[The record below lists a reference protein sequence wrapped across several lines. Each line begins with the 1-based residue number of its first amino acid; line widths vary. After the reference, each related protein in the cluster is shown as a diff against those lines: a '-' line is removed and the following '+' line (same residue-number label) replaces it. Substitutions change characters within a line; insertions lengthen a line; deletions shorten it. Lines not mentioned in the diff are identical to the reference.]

1 MNKYQ
6 EALDF
11 LCDHAMEYIAD
22 FDWEENDCGEYY
34 PLDKETLN
42 ANKSVLQELID
53 KAAPKEPDLNDFIVL
68 CPNCGT
74 ILCDA
79 FEAYGEDGSNERHY
93 CHCCGQ
99 ALDWS
104 DDQ

>member
-11 LCDHAMEYIAD
+11 LCD

-34 PLDKETLN
+34 SLDKETLN

-53 KAAPKEPDLNDFIVL
+53 KATPKEPDLNDFIVL
-68 CPNCGT
+68 CPDCGA

-79 FEAYGEDGSNERHY
+79 FEAYGEDGSNEIHY
-93 CHCCGQ
+93 CRCCGQ
-99 ALDWS
+99 ALDWINEEEEN
-104 DDQ
+104 D